1 MCCVVLGWVKEQ
13 RAHTPEKCAHD
24 CASLCWPPCLLCRC
38 HHHNLQ
44 LDIVVSGL
52 EDTMMVAC
60 QETMK
65 TADEL
70 QINYRVAA
78 FVNAIKKIHSCYI
91 DAGITV

>member
-1 MCCVVLGWVKEQ
+1 
-13 RAHTPEKCAHD
+13 
-24 CASLCWPPCLLCRC
+24 
-38 HHHNLQ
+38 
-44 LDIVVSGL
+44 
-52 EDTMMVAC
+52 MMVAC